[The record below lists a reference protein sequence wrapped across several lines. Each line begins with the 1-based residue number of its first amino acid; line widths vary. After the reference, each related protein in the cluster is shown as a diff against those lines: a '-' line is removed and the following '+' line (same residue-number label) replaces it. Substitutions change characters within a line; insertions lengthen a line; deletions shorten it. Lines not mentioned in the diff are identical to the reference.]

1 MEPPPGSSF
10 EIAFTGV
17 RSFVPWRRQTILKW
31 SFPTLRLTDRS
42 IDIQSG
48 MNHWNVPWPEV
59 SAILYD
65 PKAIL
70 VRRSDGTS
78 GRFKATKKTI
88 REVCRRLDELQI
100 PLTQAEES
108 TYWMVNADPRWP
120 PTGGH

>member
-1 MEPPPGSSF
+1 
-10 EIAFTGV
+10 
-17 RSFVPWRRQTILKW
+17 
-31 SFPTLRLTDRS
+31 
-42 IDIQSG
+42 